1 MASETRIEFISDGFK
16 QILESDG
23 VHNLVQDTAN
33 DICDKA
39 NANNNRGGEGFT
51 TNVIKG
57 GYGGGR
63 WIGFV
68 KASDKEASIAEAE
81 DKALSGAVI

>member
-1 MASETRIEFISDGFK
+1 MASEIRIEFISDGFK
-16 QILESDG
+16 QILESAE
-23 VHNLVQDTAN
+23 VHDLVQDTAN
-33 DICDKA
+33 EICDKA

>member
-1 MASETRIEFISDGFK
+1 MATQIRLEFISSGFK
-16 QILESDG
+16 EILESDG
-23 VHNLVQDTAN
+23 VHDLVQDTAN
-33 DICDKA
+33 EICDRA
-39 NANNNRGGEGFT
+39 NANNNRGGEGFA

-68 KASDKEASIAEAE
+68 KATDKESAIAEAE